1 MLGTYKYTV
10 QVPGCNDLDPQVIVD
25 PETLIVRDAR
35 RWTRPRSATRMVGS
49 FASRWQYPCA
59 TCAGRLR

>member
-49 FASRWQYPCA
+49 FAWR
-59 TCAGRLR
+59 

>member
-25 PETLIVRDAR
+25 P
-35 RWTRPRSATRMVGS
+35 
-49 FASRWQYPCA
+49 
-59 TCAGRLR
+59 